1 MTVFFDAR
9 QNCWLYDF
17 REGGRRFN
25 RRAKNPDGTQAQSK
39 RQAQAAED
47 AARVAA
53 RLDQRHALAKP
64 GEYTLA
70 QAVAARAAE
79 AKHLANWRDI
89 KHALAEIVGFFGAAA
104 NIEDVAQRW
113 MEYRAFAR
121 AQPVKVW
128 CGGPAKKN
136 GSKPADVAALP
147 ASLPASLHR
156 ATGRTRSAARTNR
169 YLDQLS
175 ALLRLAHATRGP
187 GGRPLLEF
195 MPAIERLAEDKR
207 DPNPVP
213 LEIVARIEA
222 DPATPAHLRDAA
234 ALVRLFGFRLDEVF
248 GATVGRIDWENRGYR
263 LPAAQTKAGR
273 DEFMPANEEAM
284 QLLARLAADA
294 AARAPSD
301 RAAALIVYTPPGRDK
316 ETDKPKAPRTIKN
329 ARKAWASALK
339 RAGVAGEFRFHDLRA
354 TFITQVAQVA
364 SAATTQDLARHTS
377 SATTKRYTKISDQA
391 KRAAVEAMQAPAQ
404 SPDAR
409 SRWPIMK
416 IVK

>member
-9 QNCWLYDF
+9 QNCWVYDF
-17 REGGRRFN
+17 QEGGKRFN
-25 RRAKNPDGTQAQSK
+25 RRAKNPDGTGAQSK

-53 RLDQRHALAKP
+53 RLDQRHAHARP
-64 GEYTLA
+64 SEYTLA

-89 KHALAEIVGFFGAAA
+89 KHALAEIVAFFGAAA
-104 NIEDVAQRW
+104 NIESVAARW
-113 MEYRAFAR
+113 LEYRAFAR
-121 AQPVKVW
+121 SQPVKVW
-128 CGGPAKKN
+128 CGGPGKKVGAKSA
-136 GSKPADVAALP
+136 GFGATLQRD
-147 ASLPASLHR
+147 
-156 ATGRTRSAARTNR
+156 TGRTRSAARTNR

-195 MPAIERLAEDKR
+195 MPPIERIAEDKR

-213 LEIVARIEA
+213 LEIVGRIEA
-222 DPATPAHLRDAA
+222 DAAAPAHLRYAA

-248 GATVGRIDWENRGYR
+248 GLTVGRIDWENCGYR
-263 LPAAQTKAGR
+263 LPAAKTKAGR
-273 DEFMPANEEAM
+273 DEFMPANAQAM
-284 QLLARLAADA
+284 QLLERLAAEA
-294 AARAPSD
+294 NVRAPGD
-301 RAAALIVYTPPGRDK
+301 RAALLIVYTPPGRDL
-316 ETDKPKAPRTIKN
+316 TTGKPKAPRAIKN

-339 RAGVAGEFRFHDLRA
+339 RAGVAGEYRFHDLRA
-354 TFITQVAQVA
+354 TFITQIAEVA

-391 KRAAVEAMQAPAQ
+391 KRAAVDAMQ
-404 SPDAR
+404 SPDAQ
-409 SRWPIMK
+409 SRWVSARLAK
-416 IVK
+416 